1 MREKLTGLKLTILG
15 GDAREIFLAKHLAGI
30 GSIIKAMGLPATG
43 ENITV
48 YENLAEALEGARA
61 VILPVPGISDEG
73 KLYGPF
79 LEKPVFIAEKDF
91 NFLAKNTPVLVG
103 TAKPLLKKIAF
114 RLQLNLIEFLSL
126 DEVAILN
133 SIPSA
138 EGAIQ
143 LAMEKMPITIHSCE
157 SFVLGF
163 GRTGMT
169 LAQLLV
175 AMGAKTTVIAR
186 NPAQRARAS
195 QINCRTYDFSELP
208 FLISQADVI
217 FNTVPALIIDEPL
230 LKRASPQILIIDIA
244 SAPGG
249 INFEAAKL
257 LGIQAILA
265 PGLPG
270 KVAPDTAGRILAR
283 VIPRLLAEHLN

>member
-1 MREKLTGLKLTILG
+1 MLEKLTGVKLTILG

-30 GSIIKAMGLPATG
+30 GLIVKAIGLPATG
-43 ENITV
+43 ESITV
-48 YENLAEALEGARA
+48 YSSLAEALEGAKA

-79 LEKPVFIAEKDF
+79 LEKPVFITEKDF
-91 NFLAKNTPVLVG
+91 SCLAKDTPLLVG

-114 RLQLNLIEFLSL
+114 RLRLNLIEFLSL

-138 EGAIQ
+138 EGAVQ
-143 LAMEKMPITIHSCE
+143 LAMEKMPITIHGSE

-195 QINCRTYDFSELP
+195 QMNCRTFDFSKLP

-217 FNTVPALIIDEPL
+217 FNTVPAQIVDESL
-230 LKRASPQILIIDIA
+230 LKRASPQVLIIDIA

-249 INFEAAKL
+249 IDFEAAKL

-270 KVAPDTAGRILAR
+270 KVAPDTAGRILAE